1 MWSSPF
7 RLVLLW
13 HYWESSVKENGD
25 PKHKMFHYEMIWSLK
40 YFVPLFFF
48 GLTIC
53 ADITLVL
60 NDEFVKLITQK
71 ESVFS
76 LEKTNS
82 EFETFVG
89 YGE

>member
-1 MWSSPF
+1 M
-7 RLVLLW
+7 LLC

-25 PKHKMFHYEMIWSLK
+25 PEHKTFHYEMIWSLK
-40 YFVPLFFF
+40 YFVSLFFFFF

-53 ADITLVL
+53 VAITLML
-60 NDEFVKLITQK
+60 NDEFVKLITRK

-82 EFETFVG
+82 EFETSVG
-89 YGE
+89 HGE